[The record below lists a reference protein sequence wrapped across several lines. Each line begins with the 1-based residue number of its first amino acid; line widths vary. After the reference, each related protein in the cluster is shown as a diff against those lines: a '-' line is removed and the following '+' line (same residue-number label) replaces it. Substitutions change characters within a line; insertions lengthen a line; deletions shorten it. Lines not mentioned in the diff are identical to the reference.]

1 MRESIKVVLVEDSPE
16 YREVVA
22 LAIAREPDIELVQ
35 TFGTAEVAL
44 RYMQGLVPSSMPMVV
59 LLDLNLPGMSGVEA
73 LPWIQ
78 KYNSKSKIVMLT
90 QSNREADVIQAI
102 SIGASGYLLKNST
115 LAQIMD
121 GVRSVSNGSSLLDG
135 EVARYITSA
144 LKTKSAELKLDRP
157 LSERE
162 MEILVLLGEGLVK
175 KEIAKELG
183 IGFSTVAS
191 HIRHIYEKLQVE
203 NAPAAISKAY
213 KNGLLE

>member
-1 MRESIKVVLVEDSPE
+1 MKETIKVVIVEDSPE

-22 LAIAREPDIELVQ
+22 LAIGRESDIELVQ

-44 RYMQGLVPSSMPMVV
+44 RYMQGLLPSSMPDVV
-59 LLDLNLPGMSGVEA
+59 LLDLNLPGMSGLETI
-73 LPWIQ
+73 PWIQ
-78 KYNSKSKIVMLT
+78 KYSPEAKVIMLT
-90 QSNREADVIQAI
+90 QSKREADVIQAI

-121 GVRSVSNGSSLLDG
+121 GVRSVNNGSSLLDG
-135 EVARYITSA
+135 AVARYITSA
-144 LKTKSAELKLDRP
+144 LKTKPAELKLEKP

-162 MEILVLLGEGLVK
+162 MEILVLLGDGLVK

-213 KNGLLE
+213 KSGLLE